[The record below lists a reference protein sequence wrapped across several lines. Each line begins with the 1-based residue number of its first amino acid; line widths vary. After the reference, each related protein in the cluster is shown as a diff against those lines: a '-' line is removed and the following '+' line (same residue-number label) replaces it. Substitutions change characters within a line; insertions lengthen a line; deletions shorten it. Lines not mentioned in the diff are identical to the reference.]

1 VVIAP
6 EVLLEYHFAFQTAPA
21 SVADRAV
28 PAFVI
33 STSIHL
39 QKQ

>member
-1 VVIAP
+1 VVVAP
-6 EVLLEYHFAFQTAPA
+6 EVLEYHFAFQIAPA

-33 STSIHL
+33 SPSTHL
-39 QKQ
+39 QRQ